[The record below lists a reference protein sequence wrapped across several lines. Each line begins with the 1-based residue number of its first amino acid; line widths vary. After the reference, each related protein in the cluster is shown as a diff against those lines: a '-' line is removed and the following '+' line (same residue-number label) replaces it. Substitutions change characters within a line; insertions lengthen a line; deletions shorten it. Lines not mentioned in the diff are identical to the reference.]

1 MERKSSSRIKE
12 GDGGPKQKAASDSFV
27 HSKWGDAVY
36 VPVHV

>member
-12 GDGGPKQKAASDSFV
+12 GDGGPKPQVIHSFIP
-27 HSKWGDAVY
+27 SGGGAVY